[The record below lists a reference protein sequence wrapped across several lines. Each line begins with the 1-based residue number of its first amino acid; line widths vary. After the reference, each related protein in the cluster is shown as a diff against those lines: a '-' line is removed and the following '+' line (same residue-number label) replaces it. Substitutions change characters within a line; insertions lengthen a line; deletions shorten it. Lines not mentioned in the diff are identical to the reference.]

1 MNVLKFLPMLALLSF
16 VMVSCGDD
24 DDDEDEPAPTRSQ
37 LITSQSWSVV
47 SLNVEP
53 AIDLDGNGTQ
63 ENNLIPFLQACDL
76 DDFLKLNANG
86 TFTEEEGASKC
97 DPNNPQVIQSGVWI
111 WNSDETRV
119 VLTAGG
125 QSTEYVVTALSSTAL
140 TTTETLVVQNV
151 TYTFTTTYN

>member
-16 VMVSCGDD
+16 VMVSCG

-86 TFTEEEGASKC
+86 TFTNEEGASKC
-97 DPNNPQVIQSGVWI
+97 DPNDPQVIQSGVWI

-140 TTTETLVVQNV
+140 TTTETFVIQNV